1 MAGEKMA
8 AKPAGE
14 AKPAG
19 GSSDDNIFGALCY
32 IIGVIVPLFVLFTE
46 KKNNKFLAFHAW
58 QSLIFTVAWVVVFL
72 GLFILFM
79 VLAAVTGGLAGIL
92 NCLLVPVMLLLLLY
106 VLFVA
111 YKAYQG
117 ERYKMP
123 VVGDYAEKQAM
134 K

>member
-1 MAGEKMA
+1 MAEEKQAKA
-8 AKPAGE
+8 APA
-14 AKPAG
+14 PATG
-19 GSSDDNIFGALCY
+19 SDDNIFGALCY

-58 QSLIFTVAWVVVFL
+58 QSLIFSVAMVVIMIGYWIVT
-72 GLFILFM
+72 FILA
-79 VLAAVTGGLAGIL
+79 VLTGGLAGIL
-92 NCLLVPVMLLLLLY
+92 SCLIVPLVFLVMLY
-106 VLFVA
+106 VLLVA

-123 VVGDYAEKQAM
+123 VIGNMAEKQAM